1 MTNPTQFQPGSL
13 GAAPDAFPR
22 ETLRIGQFLM
32 AFGAIGLTSLMLC
45 RLLLPQG
52 GARDAVQFAAF
63 VMSAWPLLLGSAM
76 TELAGVPGKSRTVAR
91 ALLALAACYL
101 LGRLLLTTM
110 H

>member
-1 MTNPTQFQPGSL
+1 MTNQTHFQPSSPDVD
-13 GAAPDAFPR
+13 PDAFAR

-32 AFGAIGLTSLMLC
+32 TFGAIGLVSLMLC
-45 RLLLPQG
+45 RLFLPQD

-76 TELAGVPGKSRTVAR
+76 TELAAIPGKSRTFAR

-101 LGRLLLTTM
+101 LGRLILSSM
-110 H
+110 R

>member
-1 MTNPTQFQPGSL
+1 MSKWNYFQPG
-13 GAAPDAFPR
+13 APDVDPDAFAR

-32 AFGAIGLTSLMLC
+32 AFGAVGLSSLMLC
-45 RLLLPQG
+45 RLFLPQD
-52 GARDAVQFAAF
+52 GARELIQFAAF

-76 TELAGVPGKSRTVAR
+76 TELAAIPAKSRTVAR

-110 H
+110 R

>member
-1 MTNPTQFQPGSL
+1 
-13 GAAPDAFPR
+13 
-22 ETLRIGQFLM
+22 M

-45 RLLLPQG
+45 RLFLAQG
-52 GARDAVQFAAF
+52 GARDFIQFAAF

-76 TELAGVPGKSRTVAR
+76 TELAALPAKSRTFAR

-101 LGRLLLTTM
+101 LGRILLATM